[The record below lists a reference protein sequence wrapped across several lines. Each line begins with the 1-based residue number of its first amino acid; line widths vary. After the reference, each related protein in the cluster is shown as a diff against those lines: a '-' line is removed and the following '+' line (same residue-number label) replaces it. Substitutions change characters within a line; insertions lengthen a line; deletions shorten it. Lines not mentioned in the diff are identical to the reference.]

1 MKYIV
6 FIVLFLASSLTNFAQ
21 DLQCNVQV
29 NSDGIQASNK
39 AIFEDLQNAI
49 TQFMNQ
55 RNWIS
60 DKVQPQEKIN
70 CNFVINITSFNID
83 QFTAEVSI
91 TSSRPVYGT
100 SYNTPVFN
108 HFDQEWYFQ
117 YAQFQSLDFQENAN
131 VMQLTT
137 LLAFYANIIIGLDF
151 DTYALDGGSTFYNK
165 ALQLRNAAQNT
176 GGWGPSDGKGNRNKY
191 YVIDQLLD
199 DRYKPLRI
207 SLYQYH
213 MKGMDLFKDD
223 NDAARKQIYES
234 LEKIRTVQERLP
246 NSVIFKIFFNTKRQ
260 ELINIFSKA
269 DAGLQNR
276 SIELLGKLDPSN
288 LSSYEKIK
296 Q

>member
-6 FIVLFLASSLTNFAQ
+6 FLLIFALSVSTYAQ

-29 NSDGIQASNK
+29 NSDNIQASNK

-55 RNWIS
+55 RKWIS

-70 CNFVINITSFNID
+70 CNFVINITAFNID
-83 QFTAEVSI
+83 QFAAEVSI

-137 LLAFYANIIIGLDF
+137 LLAFYANIIIGVDF

-176 GGWGPSDGKGNRNKY
+176 NGWGPSDGKGNRNKY

-199 DRYKPLRI
+199 DRYKPLRT

-213 MKGMDLFKDD
+213 MKGMDVFKDD
-223 NDAARKQIYES
+223 NDVARKQIYES

-276 SIELLGKLDPSN
+276 AIELLGKLDPSN
-288 LSSYEKIK
+288 LNNYEKIK

>member
-6 FIVLFLASSLTNFAQ
+6 FLLIFALSVSTYAQ

-29 NSDGIQASNK
+29 NSDNIQASNK

-55 RNWIS
+55 RKWIS

-70 CNFVINITSFNID
+70 CNFVINITAFNID
-83 QFTAEVSI
+83 QFAAEVSI

-137 LLAFYANIIIGLDF
+137 LLAFYANIIIGVDF

-176 GGWGPSDGKGNRNKY
+176 NGWGPSDGKGNRNKY

-199 DRYKPLRI
+199 DRYKPLRT

-213 MKGMDLFKDD
+213 MKGMDVFKDD
-223 NDAARKQIYES
+223 NDIARKQIYES

-276 SIELLGKLDPSN
+276 AIELLGKLDPSN
-288 LSSYEKIK
+288 LNNYEKIK

>member
-6 FIVLFLASSLTNFAQ
+6 FLLIFALSVSTYAQ

-29 NSDGIQASNK
+29 NSDNIQASNK

-55 RNWIS
+55 RKWIS

-70 CNFVINITSFNID
+70 CNFVINITAFNID
-83 QFTAEVSI
+83 QFAAEVSI

-137 LLAFYANIIIGLDF
+137 LLAFYANIIIGVDF

-176 GGWGPSDGKGNRNKY
+176 NGWGPSDGKGNRNKY

-199 DRYKPLRI
+199 DRYKPLRT

-213 MKGMDLFKDD
+213 MRGMDVFKDD
-223 NDAARKQIYES
+223 NDIARKQIYES

-276 SIELLGKLDPSN
+276 AIELLGKLDPSN
-288 LSSYEKIK
+288 LNNYEKIK

>member
-6 FIVLFLASSLTNFAQ
+6 FLLIFALSVSTYAQ

-29 NSDGIQASNK
+29 NSDNIQASNK

-55 RNWIS
+55 RKWIS

-70 CNFVINITSFNID
+70 CNFVINIKNLNID
-83 QFTAEVSI
+83 QFAAEVSI

-137 LLAFYANIIIGLDF
+137 LLAFYANIIIGVDF

-176 GGWGPSDGKGNRNKY
+176 NGWGPSDGKGNRNKY

-199 DRYKPLRI
+199 DRYKPLRT

-213 MKGMDLFKDD
+213 MKGMDVFKDD
-223 NDAARKQIYES
+223 NDIARKQIYES

-276 SIELLGKLDPSN
+276 AIELLGKLDPSN
-288 LSSYEKIK
+288 LNNYEKIK